1 MTIERVGVHNT
12 EMIAGN
18 NQPQIEVPRD
28 KKGRIRWSVLEESE
42 RAIFIRQEAQALLL
56 NGGVLTRKTAPLVM
70 SGAERF
76 YPGGVNGLR
85 VDLGQPVLKR
95 RNGYWN
101 PETTEVEAQR
111 FFEEH
116 NDFSLPLLAKNKEN
130 SLAVAVN
137 KYPGGLAAL
146 REKLDLEPKRKPNSY
161 WTPENIEAEARQFMD
176 QGQSFTTSTLKQEGR
191 NDLLIAVTRKY
202 PGGIRGLQEKLGTPV
217 RRTLSY
223 WEDPANI
230 EAEARAVYDRAGGL
244 TQASAK
250 GIKNLGMLWE
260 AIRRYYPGGLEELRV
275 NLEVASSGVKP
286 HGYWTEQQI
295 EQETLEFYQA
305 EGALSGKLL
314 RSRDRGDLKS
324 AIDENYDGG
333 MIALKQKLGIKIT
346 KKPSTYWTET
356 QIETDTLAFFETEGI
371 LTQKTLID
379 KKRFDLIIA
388 ITRKYP
394 GGIRVL
400 REKLGIIDST
410 QQLQYI
416 TPQEANT
423 QLRRLLEG

>member
-1 MTIERVGVHNT
+1 MERVEVHNT
-12 EMIAGN
+12 EIIAGN

-28 KKGRIRWSVLEESE
+28 RRGRIRWSRLDPEQ
-42 RAIFIRQEAQALLL
+42 RQIFIRQGAQALLL
-56 NGGVLTRKTAPLVM
+56 GGGLLTRKTAPLIM

-95 RNGYWN
+95 GNGYWN

-161 WTPENIEAEARQFMD
+161 WTPENIEAEARQFME
-176 QGQSFTTSTLKQEGR
+176 QGQSFITSALKQEGR
-191 NDLLIAVTRKY
+191 NDLLIAATRKY
-202 PGGIRGLQEKLGTPV
+202 PGGIKGLQEKLGTPV

-230 EAEARAVYDRAGGL
+230 EAEARTVYDRTGGL

-250 GIKNLGMLWE
+250 GIKNLGMLWA
-260 AIRRYYPGGLEELRV
+260 AIRRYYPGGLEQLRV
-275 NLEVASSGVKP
+275 NLEVASPGVKP

-314 RSRDRGDLKS
+314 RSRDRVDLKS
-324 AIDENYDGG
+324 AIDENYAGG
-333 MIALKQKLGIKIT
+333 MTALKQKLGIKIT
-346 KKPSTYWTET
+346 KKPPTYWTED
-356 QIETDTLAFFETEGI
+356 QIERDALEFYNQAGS
-371 LTQKTLID
+371 LTQKTLLGE
-379 KKRFDLIIA
+379 RRSDLSNA
-388 ITRKYP
+388 ILKKYP
-394 GGIRVL
+394 RGFRGL
-400 REKLGIIDST
+400 KQKLGLGFRGVIAVISSD
-410 QQLQYI
+410 
-416 TPQEANT
+416 EANE
-423 QLRRLLEG
+423 QLRRLLEE